1 MPLFL
6 LGRQNIVDINTG
18 PSKHLFFHVRFL
30 DSLGSN
36 NCGMPVIHSYTSS
49 CILMISMIPSS
60 NWSNIWGRLIFWLSK
75 GLENNK
81 NLNCFLP
88 CLIWEYQTEWFLRVV
103 FFVIF
108 LSAQADGRVVH
119 LSLIYP
125 CFLGSRMLG
134 STVFPWF
141 FSGSVLHNE
150 DYLTTAFAVA
160 GLAFSIV
167 AYDYQVLLQQ
177 NEGWNCWVYNSLAG
191 FLFFSNCFI
200 IFCFTFRK

>member
-60 NWSNIWGRLIFWLSK
+60 NWSNIWGHLIFWLSK

-108 LSAQADGRVVH
+108 FVSAGRWASGALVTDI
-119 LSLIYP
+119 S
-125 CFLGSRMLG
+125 M
-134 STVFPWF
+134 FPWF
-141 FSGSVLHNE
+141 KNARKYCIPMVL
-150 DYLTTAFAVA
+150 
-160 GLAFSIV
+160 
-167 AYDYQVLLQQ
+167 
-177 NEGWNCWVYNSLAG
+177 
-191 FLFFSNCFI
+191 
-200 IFCFTFRK
+200 